1 MTTRTVSQFLEN
13 YRGVEGF
20 YFINRNA
27 DLGYI
32 RAADAKPVKETF
44 RQLHDRQFVRKHP
57 NFVHQL
63 ESFLRD
69 LLELSHIYLNTTE
82 TGMELGYILPADSNN
97 QGWQSATLV
106 AHNKVIET
114 TQKDYDEIHQ
124 RGLTGTSDP
133 VPAFTEE
140 PNKLNSK
147 HSAYRGL
154 RLLIDHKNSSGEYR
168 YFPVLFFHPGG
179 SSDEARAKHANQTE
193 FGPRNASMRI
203 INLLWRR
210 NKNESVL
217 SERHSLIFD
226 VLRHNLKVRGVFNRG
241 IPSPPT
247 TDTIDQVIASNPPE
261 ARPH

>member
-44 RQLHDRQFVRKHP
+44 PQLHDRQFVRKHR

-69 LLELSHIYLNTTE
+69 LLELSHIYLNTAE
-82 TGMELGYILPADSNN
+82 TRMELGHILPANSNK
-97 QGWQSATLV
+97 QEWQSATLV
-106 AHNKVIET
+106 VNNKVIES
-114 TQKDYDEIHQ
+114 TQKDYDEIH
-124 RGLTGTSDP
+124 RHRLTGTSDP
-133 VPAFTEE
+133 VPALTEIR
-140 PNKLNSK
+140 NKLNNE

-154 RLLIDHKNSSGEYR
+154 QLLIDHKNSGGEYQ
-168 YFPVLFFHPGG
+168 YFPVLFFHSGAT
-179 SSDEARAKHANQTE
+179 SNEARAKQANLTE
-193 FGPRNASMRI
+193 ISAKNASMRI
-203 INLLWRR
+203 INLLWQRT
-210 NKNESVL
+210 KNESVL
-217 SERHSLIFD
+217 SASYSVIFD
-226 VLRHNLKVRGVFNRG
+226 VLRHNLKIRRVIDRDILDSFK
-241 IPSPPT
+241 
-247 TDTIDQVIASNPPE
+247 TDTVDQVVAPNLPE